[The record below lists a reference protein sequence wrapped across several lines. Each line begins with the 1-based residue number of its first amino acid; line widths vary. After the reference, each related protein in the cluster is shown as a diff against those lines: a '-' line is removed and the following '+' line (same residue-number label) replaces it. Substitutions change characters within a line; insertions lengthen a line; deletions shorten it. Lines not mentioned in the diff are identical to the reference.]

1 MSEKEETELKELAA
15 QMAGMIHKNIV
26 DVTNAL
32 TVNIDYEKK
41 HTVLSAYAGVYSVCS
56 YFEYKLAKMGINPGA
71 IQKAKEGAEKYVLD
85 VISGD
90 IGGFPTEKGEA

>member
-1 MSEKEETELKELAA
+1 MSEKEEDLKDLAKE
-15 QMAGMIHKNIV
+15 MAGMIHKNIV

-32 TVNIDYEKK
+32 TININYEKK
-41 HTVLSAYAGVYSVCS
+41 HTILAAYAGVYAVCN
-56 YFEYKLAKMGINPGA
+56 YFEYKLAKMGIAPGA
-71 IQKAKEGAEKYVLD
+71 IQKAKEGADKYVLD